1 MLIEFQVEN
10 HRSLRDEQVLT
21 MESGRVG
28 GVADSRP
35 RHVDGHSESLLPVV
49 ALYGANASGKTNVL
63 NALAF
68 MRDAVLFS
76 FNSWSPDQGVPRNQ
90 FAWGP
95 KRDEPSFFE
104 VTVLVDSVRHQYGF
118 WLSDECILEEWLFA
132 WPNGKKQLWF
142 ERDGGTYKFGDNLK
156 GDNKVIEGVTRTN
169 ALFLST
175 AVQFK
180 HPQLHAIFSWFR
192 ALRPINMGESL
203 SMIHTEQAIARMF
216 EQAGQVTLFPDDDT
230 LEEPLTERFLTLLRS
245 ADLGIVDLRVEKTEP
260 IEKSRRLPR
269 IRFHLKH
276 QSDADDAWLPLDQ
289 ESKGTRTLFRFAI
302 PFLEA
307 IRDGGVL
314 LCDELEASL
323 HPSLAQ
329 QIVRQ
334 FNDPKTNPH
343 NAQLIFTTHD
353 TNLLGT
359 TLGEP
364 ALRRDQVW
372 LTEKDKQGATMLY
385 PLTDY
390 KPRKVENLERGYI
403 QGRYGAIPFLGDFT
417 FVGE

>member
-1 MLIEFQVEN
+1 MLIEFRVKN

-21 MESGRVG
+21 MEAGRIG
-28 GVADSRP
+28 DEADVRP
-35 RHVDGHSESLLPVV
+35 RNAKGHSEPLLPVV

-63 NALAF
+63 NALSF

-76 FNSWSPDQGVPRNQ
+76 FNVWSPDQGVPRNP
-90 FAWGP
+90 FAWGS
-95 KRDEPSFFE
+95 KKDEPSLFE
-104 VTVLVDSVRHQYGF
+104 VTVLIDSVRHQYGF
-118 WLSDECILEEWLFA
+118 VVSDECILEEWLFA
-132 WPNGKKQLWF
+132 WPNGKKQTWF
-142 ERDGGTYKFGDNLK
+142 EREGSEYKFGENLK
-156 GDNKVIEGVTRTN
+156 GDNKVVESVTRTN

-180 HPQLHAIFSWFR
+180 HPQLQAIFSWFR
-192 ALRPINMGESL
+192 AVSTINVGESYSTNAAEHAL
-203 SMIHTEQAIARMF
+203 ARMF
-216 EQAGQVTLFPDDDT
+216 GQATQATLFPYEDSFDV
-230 LEEPLTERFLTLLRS
+230 PLSERFLTLLRS
-245 ADLGIVDLRVEKTEP
+245 ADLGIVDLRVEKPEP
-260 IEKSRRLPR
+260 IEKNRRPTR
-269 IRFHLKH
+269 FRFHLKH
-276 QSDADDAWLPLDQ
+276 QSDAEDAWLPLDQ
-289 ESKGTRTLFRFAI
+289 ESKGTRTLFRFAFPI
-302 PFLEA
+302 LEA
-307 IRDGGVL
+307 IRNGGVL

-334 FNDPKTNPH
+334 FNDPKANPH

-372 LTEKDKQGATMLY
+372 LTEKDKQGATVLY

-390 KPRKVENLERGYI
+390 KPRKAENLERGYI
-403 QGRYGAIPFLGDFT
+403 QGRYGAIPFLGDFK
-417 FVGE
+417 FSEE